1 MSRAS
6 HFLDQFCQAGR
17 PALSLRRCAL
27 FAGRY
32 HVVAVWDDGVRLNVA
47 RFSDKASAVH
57 WMELE
62 GDEWVECFAREA
74 FAARAPA
81 ALMPGLK
88 RPLLRHS
95 YCAGAG

>member
-6 HFLDQFCQAGR
+6 DFLDQFCLAGR
-17 PALSLRRCAL
+17 PALSLRRTSF
-27 FAGRY
+27 FAGGYR
-32 HVVAVWDDGVRLNVA
+32 VVAGWEDGVRLNVA
-47 RFSDKASAVH
+47 RFCDKASAAH
-57 WMELE
+57 WLELQ
-62 GDEWVECFAREA
+62 GDEWVESFAREA